1 MSSSLSMRVR
11 VLFLTKPTSIE
22 EVFPRITADTGLF
35 ALVLSR
41 FWTPYACTYY
51 ITDAGMRLDS
61 LQPQE
66 YITDACSPWQP
77 RDYITGLCLYLD
89 SLRKKVPDKLASGA
103 HALGNMLVK
112 ETAVIGEGCLIEH
125 ACVAAVLPLSVSEG
139 AETERRNRA
148 VGGASVFRKRR
159 GGGVAWR
166 RNSVAWRRP
175 MGRRR

>member
-103 HALGNMLVK
+103 QALGNMLVK
-112 ETAVIGEGCLIEH
+112 ETAVIG
-125 ACVAAVLPLSVSEG
+125 EG